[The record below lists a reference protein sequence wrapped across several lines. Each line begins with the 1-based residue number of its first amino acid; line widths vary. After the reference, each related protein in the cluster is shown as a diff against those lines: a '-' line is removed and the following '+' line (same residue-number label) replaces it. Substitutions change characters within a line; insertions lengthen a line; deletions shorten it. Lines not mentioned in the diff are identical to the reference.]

1 MRLQSIVATL
11 CVCSSLLFAAPPAHW
26 VATWAAA
33 PSPQLPNE
41 GDRAKGHLELD
52 NETIREIVHTSI
64 GGSTIRL
71 RLSNQFGHE
80 PVDIGAVHVGLC
92 AEGAQIVPASDR
104 AVTFSGKVAFTIPA
118 NAPFISD
125 PIQLKMP
132 AGSNLCIS
140 LFVPKKTTAAGIHYS
155 AQQKNFLA
163 PGDATGAEN
172 APTATSVQSWLFLAG
187 VDVAAPES
195 SAAIV
200 AFGDSITDGAAS
212 TVDANRRWP
221 NILADRL
228 LNAHKDLAVVDEGIG
243 GNRILHDAGDKV
255 IGFGVNALAR
265 FERDALGQPGAKYI
279 IVLEGINDL
288 GHAGGSAP
296 ISEAVTAD
304 DLIAGLRQMIERAH
318 EHQLKIF
325 GGTLTPFEGCPFPG
339 YYTPEK
345 EKEREKLNDW
355 IRSSG
360 AFDGVIDFEKAV
372 RDAANPL
379 RMLADYDSGD
389 HLHPNDAGYKA
400 MGDAVN
406 LALFK

>member
-1 MRLQSIVATL
+1 MRLQSVVVTL
-11 CVCSSLLFAAPPAHW
+11 CVCSSLVFAAPPTRW

-33 PSPQLPNE
+33 ASPQLPSE
-41 GDRAKGHLELD
+41 EARVKGHLELE

-64 GGSTIRL
+64 AGNMIRL

-80 PVDIGAVHVGLC
+80 PVSIGAVHVGIC
-92 AEGAQIVPASDR
+92 AQGSQIAPGSDR
-104 AVTFSGKVAFTIPA
+104 AVTFSGEAAFTIPA

-125 PIQLKMP
+125 TIKLKVP
-132 AGSNLCIS
+132 AASNLCIS
-140 LFVPKKTTAAGIHYS
+140 IFVPKKTTAAGIHYA

-163 PGDATGAEN
+163 SGDATAAEN
-172 APTATSVQSWLFLAG
+172 FPDSTTMESWLFLGG

-195 SAAIV
+195 ATVV

-212 TVDANRRWP
+212 TVDANHRWP

-228 LNAHKDLAVVDEGIG
+228 LAAHKDVAVVDEGIG
-243 GNRILHDAGDKV
+243 GNRILHDAGEKV
-255 IGFGVNALAR
+255 IGFGVNGLAR
-265 FERDALGQPGAKYI
+265 FERDALGQPGAKYV

-288 GHAGGSAP
+288 GHAGNSAP
-296 ISEAVTAD
+296 VSEAVTAD
-304 DLIAGLRQMIERAH
+304 DLIAGLKQMIERAH
-318 EHQLKIF
+318 EHQIKIF
-325 GGTLTPFEGCPFPG
+325 GATLTPFEGTPFAG

-345 EKEREKLNDW
+345 EKERERLNDW
-355 IRSSG
+355 IRSGG

-372 RDAANPL
+372 RDPANTL
-379 RMLADYDSGD
+379 RILADYNSGD

>member
-1 MRLQSIVATL
+1 MRFQSVVVTL
-11 CVCSSLLFAAPPAHW
+11 CASTSLLFAAPSSHW

-33 PSPQLPNE
+33 ASPQLTTE
-41 GDRAKGHLELD
+41 GERTKEHLVLE
-52 NETIREIVHTSI
+52 NQTIREIVHTSI
-64 GGSTIRL
+64 GGTTIRL

-80 PVDIGAVHVGLC
+80 PVDIGSVHVGIC
-92 AEGAQIVPASDR
+92 TQGAQIAPGSDR
-104 AVTFSGKVAFTIPA
+104 SVTFSGAPAFMIPA

-125 PIQLKMP
+125 SISLRVP
-132 AGSNLCIS
+132 AASNLCIS
-140 LFVPKKTTAAGIHYS
+140 VFVPKKTTAAGIHYA
-155 AQQKNFLA
+155 AQQKNFIA
-163 PGDATGAEN
+163 PGDATAAEDF
-172 APTATSVQSWLFLAG
+172 PDTTTVQSWLFLAG
-187 VDVAAPES
+187 VDVVAPES
-195 SAAIV
+195 SATVV

-212 TVDANRRWP
+212 TVDANHRWP

-228 LNAHKDLAVVDEGIG
+228 LAAHKDIAVVDEGIG

-265 FERDALGQPGAKYI
+265 FERDVLGQPGAKYV

-288 GHAGGSAP
+288 GHAGNSAP
-296 ISEAVTAD
+296 MSEAVTAD
-304 DLIAGLRQMIERAH
+304 DLIAGLKQMIERAH

-325 GGTLTPFEGCPFPG
+325 GGTLTPFEGTPFPG

-345 EKEREKLNDW
+345 EKERERLNDW

-372 RDAANPL
+372 LDRANPM
-379 RMLADYDSGD
+379 RMLDDYNSGD

-400 MGDAVN
+400 MANAVN
-406 LALFK
+406 LAQFK